1 MRLALIAA
9 VILISSLSLAD
20 EPVAPAAEPVEQA
33 ASEELGTPSL
43 AQPLPLPDYIAPPS
57 AEPLRPVRKI
67 VCPKLVPP
75 PIAMVAPVP
84 APVRIP
90 VPTPKPPV
98 TPAVPRPH
106 FEPDAPAA
114 LTVVYPEPDT
124 SLNEGDNTIVWNTGG
139 RIAYVRLSYAGEKC
153 AIGGQPRGTLTGT
166 ITKTVNKGQ
175 FQWQVPWMDTPE
187 LKLHIAGYGLD
198 DKQLAYTEVTY
209 QLKPKIAQRK
219 PDTCIVVSKAK
230 QRLWYFK
237 DGVIKRMHVIS
248 TAAAGFYTPNMRP
261 GSRDRTRGA
270 MGRIFSK
277 SVAPVSREYE
287 VVMPHWLQITSS
299 GSHGIHATS
308 PPFYSRLGHPASHGC
323 IRQHRA
329 DAKILYDMVCVGTP
343 VYVE

>member
-1 MRLALIAA
+1 MRLALIVA
-9 VILISSLSLAD
+9 VILISSISFAD
-20 EPVAPAAEPVEQA
+20 EPVTPIAEPAEQLA
-33 ASEELGTPSL
+33 TDEQDAPSL
-43 AQPLPLPDYIAPPS
+43 AEPLPLPDYIPAPT
-57 AEPLRPVRKI
+57 AEPLRPLRKTAG
-67 VCPKLVPP
+67 PKVVPP
-75 PIAMVAPVP
+75 PMAQVTPVP
-84 APVRIP
+84 VPVP
-90 VPTPKPPV
+90 VPTPRPPV
-98 TPAVPRPH
+98 TPEVPKPH
-106 FEPDAPAA
+106 FEPSAAAA
-114 LTVVYPEPDT
+114 LTIVYPAPGT
-124 SLNEGDNTIVWNTGG
+124 SLVEGDNTIVWNTGG
-139 RIAYVRLSYAGEKC
+139 RIAYVRLSYAGQKC
-153 AIGGQPRGTLTGT
+153 TIGGQPRGTFSGT

-187 LKLHIAGYGLD
+187 LKLHIAGYGVD
-198 DKQLAYTEVTY
+198 DKQLAYNEATY

-219 PDTCIVVSKAK
+219 PDTCIVVSKAR
-230 QRLWYFK
+230 QRLWYLK

-329 DAKILYDMVCVGTP
+329 DAKILYDMVRVGTP